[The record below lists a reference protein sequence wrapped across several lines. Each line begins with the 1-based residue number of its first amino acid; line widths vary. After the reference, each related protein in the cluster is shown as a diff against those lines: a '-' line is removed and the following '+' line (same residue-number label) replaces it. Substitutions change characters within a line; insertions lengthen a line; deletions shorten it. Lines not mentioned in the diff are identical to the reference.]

1 MMLDW
6 NSPKYIDLPDLRMA
20 VFEAGTPRDD
30 HPSVVLC
37 HGWPEVAYSWRKV
50 VPQLVQAGWHVLVPE
65 QRGYGFTGKA
75 LNDAGDESGVPLY
88 DMEHL
93 TGDMAHLL
101 DAYGLEKAVFAGH
114 DWGGIM
120 MWQLPFFQA
129 ERIAGLIGVNTPFIP
144 RLSLDPI
151 ELMRGALGDDVYIVM
166 FQNYGQA
173 EAVLDADPALPLRC
187 LYRQSASGPQAQTPM
202 PAGSAEIW
210 EKIQLLNMIQQ
221 DEATWPGIPLLND
234 ADFAYYVDA
243 YKRSG
248 FRGGINWY
256 RNFTRN
262 WQATEG
268 IEQIVP
274 QPSLMICAADD
285 RVLPPSMAEGM
296 PAYVSDL
303 ETHIIDN
310 CGHWTQNEQPEAL
323 SALML
328 DWLARR
334 FA

>member
-1 MMLDW
+1 MTIDW
-6 NSPKYIDLPDLRMA
+6 NNPKYIDLPDLRMA
-20 VFEAGTPRDD
+20 VFEAGTARDD
-30 HPSVVLC
+30 RPSVVLC

-50 VPQLVQAGWHVLVPE
+50 VPQLVEAGWHVIIPE
-65 QRGYGFTGKA
+65 QRGYGFTGNA
-75 LNDAGDESGVPLY
+75 LSDAGDESGVPLY
-88 DMEHL
+88 DMQHL

-120 MWQLPFFQA
+120 IWQLPFFQA
-129 ERIAGLIGVNTPFIP
+129 ERIAGLIGVNTPFIA
-144 RLSLDPI
+144 RLSQDPI
-151 ELMRGALGDDVYIVM
+151 ELMRGALGDDFYIVM

-173 EAVLDADPALPLRC
+173 EAILDADPALPLRC
-187 LYRQSASGPQAQTPM
+187 LYRQSAGAQAQN
-202 PAGSAEIW
+202 PAPDASSEVW
-210 EKIQLLNMIQQ
+210 EKIQLLKMIRQE
-221 DEATWPGIPLLND
+221 EASWPGVALLED

-256 RNFTRN
+256 RNFSRN
-262 WQATEG
+262 WQASAG
-268 IEQIVP
+268 VEQTVP

-285 RVLPPSMAEGM
+285 RVLPPSMADGM
-296 PAYVSDL
+296 DAYVSDL
-303 ETHIIDN
+303 ETHIIDD

-323 SALML
+323 SHLML
-328 DWLARR
+328 DWLTRR